1 MLSIAKFFERIQ
13 NKRSK
18 DVFIRTVVQ
27 SAIQKNTGAVVPLE
41 FVTFKGEAVALKN
54 VSSTLLSAIFIKK
67 NQILKDINGE
77 QAIRIVQDIR

>member
-27 SAIQKNTGAVVPLE
+27 NAIQKNTGVVVQLE
-41 FVTFKGEAVALKN
+41 SVTFRGEGVSLKN
-54 VSSTLLSAIFIKK
+54 VTPTLLSAIFIKK
-67 NQILKDINGE
+67 NQILRDINAE
-77 QAIRIVQDIR
+77 QAMRVVQDIR